1 MKNQGPSIFVVED
14 DKYFANMI
22 KEFLGRNNYRNVQ
35 VYNNGEDCLKN
46 LQQIPDVVILD
57 HRLGEM
63 SGLEVL
69 RKIKS
74 TNPNIHVIFLT
85 AQRKMN
91 VAINSLKYGAF
102 DYLEKNEESLQRLLV
117 LIRQI
122 RLTNDIVIKNR
133 EFKTFQYYF
142 FGALF
147 FIVCSVI
154 YLSWRFPSLFD

>member
-22 KEFLGRNNYRNVQ
+22 KELLSRNNYRNVQ

-46 LQQIPDVVILD
+46 LKQIPDVVILD
-57 HRLGEM
+57 YRLGEM

-122 RLTNDIVIKNR
+122 RLTNDIVTKNR

-142 FGALF
+142 FGALC

-154 YLSWRFPSLFD
+154 YLSWRFPILLD